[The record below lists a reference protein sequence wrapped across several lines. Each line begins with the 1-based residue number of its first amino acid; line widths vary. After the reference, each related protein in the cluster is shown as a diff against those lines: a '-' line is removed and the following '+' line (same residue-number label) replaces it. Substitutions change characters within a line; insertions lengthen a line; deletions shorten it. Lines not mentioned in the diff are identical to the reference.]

1 MKKGDKY
8 KQLKE
13 NIRKLVNA
21 NPNFP
26 IDAVVKSVEN
36 DTCTVELA
44 SGFEISD
51 VRLKATSDGSD
62 SLLVVP
68 AIGSQVLMISMDGTV
83 DNMTVIK
90 CDKADKLIYNNSGL
104 HLEIE
109 KKSKKILVKNNQVN
123 LYTILSDLAALLKQL
138 KVSTPMGPSGTPLPD
153 SILAIEKFENDFK
166 QILKE
171 N

>member
-1 MKKGDKY
+1 MNQGDKY

-13 NIRKLVNA
+13 NFKKIVNA
-21 NPNFP
+21 DPNFP
-26 IDAVVKSVEN
+26 IDGIVTEIDEDTCVVK
-36 DTCTVELA
+36 LA
-44 SGFEISD
+44 NGFELPG
-51 VRLKATSDGSD
+51 VRLKATQDGGD
-62 SLLVVP
+62 DLLIVP
-68 AIGSQVLMISMDGTV
+68 AIGSTVLMISMDGSV

-90 CDKADKLIYNNSGL
+90 CDKADKLIYNNGGL

-109 KKSKKILVKNNQVN
+109 ESKKILVKNNQVN
-123 LYTILSDLAALLKQL
+123 LYNILSDLAALLKQL

>member
-1 MKKGDKY
+1 MKGDKY

-21 NPNFP
+21 NPNYP
-26 IDAVVKSVEN
+26 IDGIIKSVEN
-36 DTCTVELA
+36 DTCSVEVA

-51 VRLKATSDGSD
+51 VRLKATSDGTD

-68 AIGSQVLMISMDGTV
+68 AIGSYVLMISMDGTV

-90 CDKADKLIYNNSGL
+90 CDKADKLIYNNGGL
-104 HLEIE
+104 HIEIE
-109 KKSKKILVKNNQVN
+109 KESKKILVKNGQAN
-123 LYTILSDLAALLKQL
+123 LYNILSDLAALLKQL

>member
-1 MKKGDKY
+1 MKGDKY

-21 NPNFP
+21 NPNYP
-26 IDAVVKSVEN
+26 IDGIIKSVEN
-36 DTCTVELA
+36 DTCSVEVA

-51 VRLKATSDGSD
+51 VRLKATSDGTD

-68 AIGSQVLMISMDGTV
+68 AIGSYVLMISMDGTV

-90 CDKADKLIYNNSGL
+90 CDKADKLIYNNGGL
-104 HLEIE
+104 HIEIE
-109 KKSKKILVKNNQVN
+109 KESKKVLVKNDQVN

>member
-13 NIRKLVNA
+13 NIRNLVNA
-21 NPNFP
+21 NPNYP
-26 IDAVVKSVEN
+26 IDGIVKSVEN
-36 DTCTVELA
+36 DTCSVELA
-44 SGFEISD
+44 SGLEISD
-51 VRLKATSDGSD
+51 VRLKATSDGTD

-68 AIGSQVLMISMDGTV
+68 AIGSYVLMISMDGTV

-90 CDKADKLIYNNSGL
+90 CDKADKLIYNNGGL
-104 HLEIE
+104 HIEIE
-109 KKSKKILVKNNQVN
+109 KESKKVLVKNDQVN